1 MSLHFFAE
9 ETMVNFF
16 VTLTMACDLEC
27 RYCYGEVCDCFDDFD
42 DGIAVDYDVPETISY
57 ETKALKDFIAKDKEA
72 VIIFYGG
79 EPLLELEKMTEM
91 IDVLPAKAFLLHT
104 NGTLLDRVPAEYLN
118 RLHTISISIDGN
130 SELTN
135 YYRGDGI
142 YELITKNAAIVRKKG
157 FKGEIIARM
166 TVQEETDIYESVL
179 HLLTNSDFCF
189 DSVHWQLNALFW
201 RNDYQKR
208 KEGFLK
214 WVTESY
220 NPGIQ
225 KLIDLWVNKMKED
238 GVVLQ
243 MYPFVNIMNSL
254 LRGEKTHL
262 RCGAAWTEY
271 NVQTDGKL
279 SPCPVMSGMSD
290 YYAGDIFKGKPD
302 QLRVIHVVGECLK
315 CDILDICGGRCLY
328 ANTTMKWGTDGFKEV
343 CSTVRFL
350 INALLEKKT
359 IIEQLI
365 REGVIHLD
373 DFKKGIEYNSC
384 EIIP

>member
-1 MSLHFFAE
+1 
-9 ETMVNFF
+9 MVNFF

-42 DGIAVDYDVPETISY
+42 DGIAVDYDVPENISY
-57 ETKALKDFIAKDKEA
+57 ETSALAEFISKDKDA
-72 VIIFYGG
+72 VVIFYGG
-79 EPLLELEKMTEM
+79 EPLLEIEKMKEM
-91 IDVLPAKAFLLHT
+91 MDMLPAKTFLLHT
-104 NGTLLDRVPAEYLN
+104 NATKLDLVPAEYLQ

-130 SELTN
+130 RELTD
-135 YYRGDGI
+135 YYRGDGV
-142 YELITKNAAIVRKKG
+142 YDLIAKNANIAREKG
-157 FKGEIIARM
+157 FTGEVIARM
-166 TVQEETDIYESVL
+166 TVQEETDIYDSVM
-179 HLLTNSDFCF
+179 HLFENPDFCF

-208 KEGFLK
+208 QTTFPE
-214 WVTESY
+214 WANSSY

-225 KLIDLWVNKMKED
+225 KLADEWVRRMKEN
-238 GVVLQ
+238 GQVLH

-254 LRGEKTHL
+254 LRNEKTHL

-290 YYAGDIFKGKPD
+290 YYAGDIYNGRPN
-302 QLRVIHVVGECLK
+302 QLRVIHVSGECLK

-328 ANTTMKWGTDGFKEV
+328 ANATMKWGIEGFKEV
-343 CSTVRFL
+343 CKTVRFL
-350 INALLEKKT
+350 VNTLKEKQPE
-359 IIEQLI
+359 IEKLI
-365 REGVIHLD
+365 ENGKISLD
-373 DFKKGIEYNSC
+373 DFSQGIEYNSC

>member
-1 MSLHFFAE
+1 
-9 ETMVNFF
+9 MVNFF

-57 ETKALKDFIAKDKEA
+57 KTEALRDFIAKDKEA
-72 VIIFYGG
+72 AVIFYGG
-79 EPLLELEKMTEM
+79 EPLLELEKMKEM
-91 IDVLPAKAFLLHT
+91 MDVLPAKTFLLHT
-104 NGTLLDRVPAEYLN
+104 NGTMLDQVPAEYLS

-130 SELTN
+130 RDLTD
-135 YYRGDGI
+135 YYRGDGV
-142 YELITKNAAIVRKKG
+142 YNLVTRNAAIAREKG

-166 TVQEETDIYESVL
+166 TVQEETEIYDSVM
-179 HLLTNSDFCF
+179 HLLENPDFCF

-208 KEGFLK
+208 KESFLK
-214 WVTESY
+214 WVIESY

-225 KLIDLWVNKMKED
+225 KLINEWVDRMKTD
-238 GVVLQ
+238 GTVLQ

-254 LRGEKTHL
+254 LRNQKTHL

-302 QLRVIHVVGECLK
+302 QLRVIHVSGECLK
-315 CDILDICGGRCLY
+315 CDILEICGGRCLY
-328 ANTTMKWGTDGFKEV
+328 ANSTMKWGTEGFKEV
-343 CSTVRFL
+343 CGTVRFL
-350 INALLEKKT
+350 IDALLDKKPEIEK
-359 IIEQLI
+359 LI
-365 REGVIHLD
+365 DDGRINLD
-373 DFKKGIEYNSC
+373 DFSQNIEYNSC